1 MSTDKQTALKQKL
14 SQNRTELETLLKS
27 LTPEQWQ
34 TPVIE
39 EGDTWT
45 VLTIASHLAENEKGM
60 SIHIHKTRQG
70 KETVPEGFNV
80 HEWNAGVNKRIGS
93 PSPAELLDMMAQT
106 RARTL
111 AGLESI
117 KDEEWGLKGRH
128 PTQGLI
134 TIEQYFETI
143 ANHDLEH
150 LTQVKRALEV
160 G

>member
-1 MSTDKQTALKQKL
+1 MADKKTTLRNKL
-14 SQNRTELETLLKS
+14 TQARSELETLLNS
-27 LTPEQWQ
+27 LSPEQWY

-45 VLTIASHLAENEKGM
+45 VLNVVAHLTENERGM

-70 KETVPEGFNV
+70 KETVPQGFNV
-80 HEWNAGVNKRIGS
+80 HEWNAGVKERMGS
-93 PSPAELLDMMAQT
+93 PAPVELLQSMAQT

-111 AGLESI
+111 EGLESI
-117 KDEEWGLKGRH
+117 KDEEWDLQGRH
-128 PTQGLI
+128 PAQGLI

-150 LTQVKRALEV
+150 MGQIKKAL
-160 G
+160 GRS

>member
-1 MSTDKQTALKQKL
+1 MADKKATLRNKL
-14 SQNRTELETLLKS
+14 SQSRTQLETLLNS

-34 TPVIE
+34 TIVIE
-39 EGDTWT
+39 EGNDWT
-45 VLTIASHLAENEKGM
+45 VLNIATHLIENERGM

-80 HEWNAGVNKRIGS
+80 HEWNAGVKARVGS
-93 PSPAELLDMMAQT
+93 PVPAELLEMMAQT

-111 AGLESI
+111 EGLESI
-117 KDEEWGLKGRH
+117 KDEEWSLTGRH

-150 LTQVKRALEV
+150 LRQIKMALR
-160 G
+160 

>member
-1 MSTDKQTALKQKL
+1 MTDKKTTLKNKL
-14 SQNRTELETLLKS
+14 NQNRTELESLLTS
-27 LTPEQWQ
+27 LSPEQWQ

-45 VLTIASHLAENEKGM
+45 VLTVASHLAENERGM
-60 SIHIHKTRQG
+60 SIHVHKIRQG
-70 KETVPEGFNV
+70 KETVPEGFNI
-80 HEWNAGVNKRIGS
+80 HEWNAGVKGRIGA
-93 PSPAELLDMMAQT
+93 PAPTELLQMLAQT

-111 AGLESI
+111 EGLESI
-117 KDEEWGLKGRH
+117 KDEEWGLTGRH

-150 LTQVKRALEV
+150 LAQIKRALGV

>member
-1 MSTDKQTALKQKL
+1 MMADKKTMLRNKL
-14 SQNRTELETLLKS
+14 SQSRTQLETLLNS

-45 VLTIASHLAENEKGM
+45 ALTIASHLTENERGM

-80 HEWNAGVNKRIGS
+80 HEWNAGVKARVGS
-93 PSPAELLDMMAQT
+93 PVPAELLEMMAQT

-111 AGLESI
+111 EGLESI
-117 KDEEWGLKGRH
+117 KDEEWSLTGRH

-150 LTQVKRALEV
+150 LRQIKMALR
-160 G
+160 

>member
-1 MSTDKQTALKQKL
+1 MTDKKTILRNKL
-14 SQNRTELETLLKS
+14 TQNRTELETLLIS

-70 KETVPEGFNV
+70 KETVSEGFNV
-80 HEWNAGVNKRIGS
+80 HEWNAGVKKRIS
-93 PSPAELLDMMAQT
+93 NPTSAELLDMMAQT

-111 AGLESI
+111 DGLESI
-117 KDEEWGLKGRH
+117 LDEEWGLKGRH

-150 LTQVKRALEV
+150 LTQIKRALTAE
-160 G
+160 

>member
-1 MSTDKQTALKQKL
+1 MMADKKATLRNKL
-14 SQNRTELETLLKS
+14 SQSRTQLETLLNS

-34 TPVIE
+34 TIVIE
-39 EGDTWT
+39 EGNDWT
-45 VLTIASHLAENEKGM
+45 VLNIATHLIENERGM

-80 HEWNAGVNKRIGS
+80 HEWNAGVKARVGS
-93 PSPAELLDMMAQT
+93 PVPAELLEMMAQT

-111 AGLESI
+111 EGLESI
-117 KDEEWGLKGRH
+117 KDEEWSLTGRH

-150 LTQVKRALEV
+150 LRQIKMALR
-160 G
+160 

>member
-1 MSTDKQTALKQKL
+1 MTDKKTSLRNKL
-14 SQNRTELETLLKS
+14 NQNRIELESLLTS
-27 LTPEQWQ
+27 LSPEQWQ
-34 TPVIE
+34 TPVFE

-45 VLTIASHLAENEKGM
+45 VLTVASHLTENERGM

-80 HEWNAGVNKRIGS
+80 HEWNAGVKGRIGA
-93 PSPAELLDMMAQT
+93 PAPAELLQMMAQT

-111 AGLESI
+111 EGLESI
-117 KDEEWGLKGRH
+117 KDEEWGLTGRH

-150 LTQVKRALEV
+150 LAQIKRALGV